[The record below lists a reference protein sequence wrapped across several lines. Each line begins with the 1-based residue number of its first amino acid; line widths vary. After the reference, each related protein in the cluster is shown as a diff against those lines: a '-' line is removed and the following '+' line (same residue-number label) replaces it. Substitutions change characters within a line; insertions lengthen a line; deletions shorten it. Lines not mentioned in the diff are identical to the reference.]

1 MTNLEVEYD
10 YDRKLIVYD
19 SENIDEV
26 KYSISL
32 KHLIV
37 RFNTAAEY
45 IYYNVPAQVFGYIVS
60 SDSVGKTFRELV
72 ADFPD
77 IYKYERID

>member
-1 MTNLEVEYD
+1 
-10 YDRKLIVYD
+10 
-19 SENIDEV
+19 
-26 KYSISL
+26 
-32 KHLIV
+32 LIV

-72 ADFPD
+72 TDFPD

>member
-1 MTNLEVEYD
+1 MTDLELEYD

-19 SENIDEV
+19 SGNIDEV

-45 IYYNVPAQVFGYIVS
+45 IYYNVPAQVFGYIVC
-60 SDSVGKTFRELV
+60 SDSVGKTLRELV
-72 ADFPD
+72 TDFPD

>member
-1 MTNLEVEYD
+1 MIDAELEYD

-26 KYSISL
+26 KYSVSL

-45 IYYNVPAQVFGYIVS
+45 IYYNVPPEVFGYVVC
-60 SDSVGKTFRELV
+60 SDSVCKTLRELV
-72 ADFPD
+72 TDFPD
-77 IYKYERID
+77 MYKYERID